1 MLHTSLLVTEHG
13 HACDVANG
21 DEGNA
26 VGGHTGSG
34 HQGEDTC
41 LLGAAVCQRLFKP
54 GDIGEH
60 EGGDVAA
67 EGCDHVGCGEGEE
80 RNDA

>member
-21 DEGNA
+21 DEGDA